1 MDNTFFDNDTF
12 EVHKNQTEFDKYG
25 VWVKKPPRSLEENTS
40 LDEKQE
46 ESVAD
51 TISQDTQVE
60 TPQDEISQAPNAE
73 PLEELSPIDEAII
86 SLPEMTTETETNDSV
101 LPKVTETQAED
112 QTETVLHQDITLD
125 PLPQQEQ
132 QQDGEVTK
140 NIQETI
146 ASPEKEDVSDPDI
159 FTELPPEFEE
169 EELTY
174 DFENTPTTS
183 FTDAEGLVIQEMQE
197 GNTETAHEASVENT
211 FNSSI
216 DFDDISEIS
225 LDDFMDEPETEKND
239 IQDAPV
245 IDMDLSFDENY
256 TESNEDAQEEKEDE
270 PEIPEEDGVTVTADN
285 FDEMFDNL
293 VDESSETAIPESVRE
308 ENTIFDN
315 NQDTDIQDFDKFLED
330 FSDNSVGI
338 PTEEHSSAPV
348 QKDYSM
354 EVTFDDETGDSVEET
369 SFISSTKEEE
379 EVVPLD
385 QNSDQEKTEVFKVP
399 TLEGIET
406 SEYTE
411 KDRSGAD
418 DFDIDKV
425 LSEVED
431 VTTGNISG
439 LMSVTE
445 TGNLNDTEPQAPND
459 VTETYQNEAEEME
472 NSKAQEQIKLLTEE
486 IAELRREFSA
496 LKTEF
501 EALKN
506 KASAINQSP
515 VSETS
520 DGSGGFFDDGADD
533 DNTIAL
539 SGDELTNI
547 LNTADFTE
555 EHTEDHISEDFDED
569 ETVNELE
576 SPSQLP
582 EEIEIPKNGDDAD
595 ENKSE
600 EISVNQDLNF
610 QQETE
615 ETFVD
620 GVTEQDFEEPFVPPF
635 EEEELPSTDDELREV
650 MEEAYPDKEGVVSE
664 DITEPLDFEDQES
677 EELDDMF
684 QTPQWNTEVAEED
697 GTLSSFFNENNGFMI
712 SEEPV
717 FQETVEEKTE
727 EDFTVPT
734 PVTELAE
741 ESVLEAVQE
750 DTQKPV
756 EEDVLEAEEAEPVE
770 DVFQTDQWSTLE
782 ETIPE
787 VEAITEDSIET
798 VTEEPAVEIV
808 QEEPMVTETEDPLE
822 ALIPEMEET
831 AEKPIEEEFIPPT
844 PLSELAEE
852 SVLEAV
858 QEDTQKSVEEED
870 LETEEAEPVEDVFQ
884 TDQWTTL
891 EAPMAQEG
899 FIAKSEPVAEEIV
912 KEDAEEDFVIP
923 VQSSEFADEPA
934 SREMQEYDE
943 EVISSEENTV
953 SKSDEEVGAAEEK
966 TEESLFEEPHED
978 AREPSEEELTGIVE
992 AEPVETIS
1000 SADQW
1005 TAEVSSGTETEASA
1019 ENEEVDRSFVIEETP
1034 DIITEEETEHLQ
1046 ELEEEPVEP
1055 VLAESYGFETPDV
1068 KEDVLSENE
1077 SVPQSEEVAVE
1088 NQISE
1093 IPQDLKQDIKS
1104 VLVYMDQLLD
1114 SLPEEKIA
1122 EFARSEHFELYK
1134 KLFNELGLS

>member
-1 MDNTFFDNDTF
+1 MDNTIFDNDTF

-46 ESVAD
+46 KTVAD
-51 TISQDTQVE
+51 AISQDTQVE
-60 TPQDEISQAPNAE
+60 TPQDKISQTPNAE
-73 PLEELSPIDEAII
+73 PLEELSPIDEDTI

-101 LPKVTETQAED
+101 LPSITETQAED
-112 QTETVLHQDITLD
+112 QTETVLQQEDITLN

-132 QQDGEVTK
+132 QRDSEITT
-140 NIQETI
+140 NIQETM
-146 ASPEKEDVSDPDI
+146 ASPGKEDVSDADI
-159 FTELPPEFEE
+159 FAELPPEFEE

-183 FTDAEGLVIQEMQE
+183 FTDAEGLVIQEMQDV
-197 GNTETAHEASVENT
+197 NTETAHKASAENT
-211 FNSSI
+211 LNSSI

-245 IDMDLSFDENY
+245 IDMELSFDESY
-256 TESNEDAQEEKEDE
+256 TESNEDAPEEREDV
-270 PEIPEEDGVTVTADN
+270 PEIPEEDGITVTADN

-293 VDESSETAIPESVRE
+293 VDESSETAIPEDVRE

-315 NQDTDIQDFDKFLED
+315 NQDSDIQDFNKFLED
-330 FSDNSVGI
+330 FSDNSVDI
-338 PTEEHSSAPV
+338 PTEEHFSAPV

-354 EVTFDDETGDSVEET
+354 EVTFDDETGDSVEEA

-385 QNSDQEKTEVFKVP
+385 QDSDQEKTEVFKDP

-411 KDRSGAD
+411 KDHSGAD

-431 VTTGNISG
+431 VTTGNVSG

-445 TGNLNDTEPQAPND
+445 TGNLNDTNPQVPND
-459 VTETYQNEAEEME
+459 VTETYPNEAEEME

-496 LKTEF
+496 LKTEV

-506 KASAINQSP
+506 KASTVNQSP

-555 EHTEDHISEDFDED
+555 EHTEDHISENFDEA
-569 ETVNELE
+569 ETVDELE

-600 EISVNQDLNF
+600 EISVNQDINF

-615 ETFVD
+615 ETFGE

-650 MEEAYPDKEGVVSE
+650 MEEAYPDKEGVISE

-697 GTLSSFFNENNGFMI
+697 GTLSSFFNEDNGFMV
-712 SEEPV
+712 SEKPV
-717 FQETVEEKTE
+717 FQEAVEEKTE
-727 EDFTVPT
+727 EDFTDPT

-741 ESVLEAVQE
+741 EPVLEEVQE
-750 DTQKPV
+750 DTRKSV
-756 EEDVLEAEEAEPVE
+756 EEDVLETEEAAPVE

-782 ETIPE
+782 ETVPE

-798 VTEEPAVEIV
+798 VTEELAVEIV
-808 QEEPMVTETEDPLE
+808 PEEPMETEEPLE
-822 ALIPEMEET
+822 AIVPEMEENT
-831 AEKPIEEEFIPPT
+831 EGSTEEDFIPPT
-844 PLSELAEE
+844 PLPEFTEE
-852 SVLEAV
+852 PVLGETQGAA
-858 QEDTQKSVEEED
+858 QKSVEEEF

-884 TDQWTTL
+884 TDQWSSL
-891 EAPMAQEG
+891 EAPMAEEE
-899 FIAKSEPVAEEIV
+899 FIAESEPATEEIV
-912 KEDAEEDFVIP
+912 KENAEEDFVPPIE
-923 VQSSEFADEPA
+923 SSESADEPA
-934 SREMQEYDE
+934 FREMQEYDE
-943 EVISSEENTV
+943 EVISSEENIV
-953 SKSDEEVGAAEEK
+953 SKSEEEVGAAEEK
-966 TEESLFEEPHED
+966 TQELLFEETHED
-978 AREPSEEELTGIVE
+978 AREPSEEELTGIEEV
-992 AEPVETIS
+992 EPVEAIS
-1000 SADQW
+1000 STDRW
-1005 TAEVSSGTETEASA
+1005 TAEALSGTETEASTG
-1019 ENEEVDRSFVIEETP
+1019 NEEVDRSFVIEEDP

-1055 VLAESYGFETPDV
+1055 TLTESFGFETPDV
-1068 KEDVLSENE
+1068 KVDALSENE
-1077 SVPQSEEVAVE
+1077 SVPQTEEVAE
-1088 NQISE
+1088 NQIPE

>member
-51 TISQDTQVE
+51 AILQDTQVE
-60 TPQDEISQAPNAE
+60 TPQDEISQTPNAE

-132 QQDGEVTK
+132 QQDSEVTK

-146 ASPEKEDVSDPDI
+146 VSPKKEDVSDPDI

-183 FTDAEGLVIQEMQE
+183 FTDAEGLVIQEMQD

-225 LDDFMDEPETEKND
+225 LDDFIDEPETEKND
-239 IQDAPV
+239 IQDAPI

-315 NQDTDIQDFDKFLED
+315 NQDTDIQDFNKFLED
-330 FSDNSVGI
+330 FSDNSVDI
-338 PTEEHSSAPV
+338 PTEEPSSAPV

-501 EALKN
+501 EAFKN

-697 GTLSSFFNENNGFMI
+697 GTLSSFFNEDNGFMV

-750 DTQKPV
+750 DTQKPI

-808 QEEPMVTETEDPLE
+808 QEEPM
-822 ALIPEMEET
+822 
-831 AEKPIEEEFIPPT
+831 
-844 PLSELAEE
+844 
-852 SVLEAV
+852 
-858 QEDTQKSVEEED
+858 
-870 LETEEAEPVEDVFQ
+870 
-884 TDQWTTL
+884 
-891 EAPMAQEG
+891 AQEG
-899 FIAKSEPVAEEIV
+899 FIAESEPVAEEIV

-953 SKSDEEVGAAEEK
+953 SKSDEEVGVAEEK
-966 TEESLFEEPHED
+966 TEEALFEEPHED

-1055 VLAESYGFETPDV
+1055 ILAESYGFETPDV
-1068 KEDVLSENE
+1068 KEDVSSENE

>member
-211 FNSSI
+211 FNSST

-293 VDESSETAIPESVRE
+293 VDESSETAIPENVRE

-385 QNSDQEKTEVFKVP
+385 QNSDQKKTEVFKVP

-406 SEYTE
+406 SEYTGR
-411 KDRSGAD
+411 DRSGAD

-664 DITEPLDFEDQES
+664 DVTEPLDFEDQES

-697 GTLSSFFNENNGFMI
+697 GTLSSFFNEDNGFMV

-808 QEEPMVTETEDPLE
+808 QEE
-822 ALIPEMEET
+822 
-831 AEKPIEEEFIPPT
+831 
-844 PLSELAEE
+844 
-852 SVLEAV
+852 
-858 QEDTQKSVEEED
+858 
-870 LETEEAEPVEDVFQ
+870 
-884 TDQWTTL
+884 
-891 EAPMAQEG
+891 PMAQEG

-1068 KEDVLSENE
+1068 KEDVLSESE

>member
-101 LPKVTETQAED
+101 LPKVTEAQAED

-183 FTDAEGLVIQEMQE
+183 FTDAEGLVIQEMQD

-211 FNSSI
+211 FNSPI

-285 FDEMFDNL
+285 FDEMFDNV

-501 EALKN
+501 EAFKN

-615 ETFVD
+615 EPFVD

-697 GTLSSFFNENNGFMI
+697 GTLSSFFNEDNGFMV

-750 DTQKPV
+750 DTQKPI

-844 PLSELAEE
+844 PLSEFTEE
-852 SVLEAV
+852 PVLDET
-858 QEDTQKSVEEED
+858 QEDAQKSVEEKD

-899 FIAKSEPVAEEIV
+899 FIAESEPAAEEIV

-966 TEESLFEEPHED
+966 TEESLFEETHED

-1055 VLAESYGFETPDV
+1055 ILAESYGFEPPDV
-1068 KEDVLSENE
+1068 KEDALSENE

>member
-60 TPQDEISQAPNAE
+60 TPQDEISQTPNAE

-101 LPKVTETQAED
+101 LPKVTED
-112 QTETVLHQDITLD
+112 QTETVLHQEDITLD

-132 QQDGEVTK
+132 QQDSEVTK

-146 ASPEKEDVSDPDI
+146 VSPKKEDVSDPDI

-183 FTDAEGLVIQEMQE
+183 FTDAEGLVIQEMQD

-225 LDDFMDEPETEKND
+225 LDDFIDEPETEKND
-239 IQDAPV
+239 IQDAPI

-338 PTEEHSSAPV
+338 PTEEPSSAPV

-501 EALKN
+501 EAFKN

-697 GTLSSFFNENNGFMI
+697 GTLSSFFNEDNGFMV

-770 DVFQTDQWSTLE
+770 DVFQTDQW
-782 ETIPE
+782 
-787 VEAITEDSIET
+787 
-798 VTEEPAVEIV
+798 
-808 QEEPMVTETEDPLE
+808 
-822 ALIPEMEET
+822 
-831 AEKPIEEEFIPPT
+831 
-844 PLSELAEE
+844 
-852 SVLEAV
+852 
-858 QEDTQKSVEEED
+858 
-870 LETEEAEPVEDVFQ
+870 
-884 TDQWTTL
+884 TTL

-899 FIAKSEPVAEEIV
+899 FIAESEPVAEEIV

-1055 VLAESYGFETPDV
+1055 ILAESYGFETPDV
-1068 KEDVLSENE
+1068 KEDVSSENE

>member
-60 TPQDEISQAPNAE
+60 TPQDEISQTPNAE

-112 QTETVLHQDITLD
+112 QTETVLHQEDITLD

-132 QQDGEVTK
+132 QQDSEVTK

-146 ASPEKEDVSDPDI
+146 VSPKKEDVSDPDI

-183 FTDAEGLVIQEMQE
+183 FTDAEGLVIQEMQD

-225 LDDFMDEPETEKND
+225 LDDFIDEPETEKND
-239 IQDAPV
+239 IQDAPI

-338 PTEEHSSAPV
+338 PTEEPSSAPV

-501 EALKN
+501 EAFKN

-697 GTLSSFFNENNGFMI
+697 GTLSSFFNEDNGFMV

-770 DVFQTDQWSTLE
+770 DVFQTDQW
-782 ETIPE
+782 
-787 VEAITEDSIET
+787 
-798 VTEEPAVEIV
+798 
-808 QEEPMVTETEDPLE
+808 
-822 ALIPEMEET
+822 
-831 AEKPIEEEFIPPT
+831 
-844 PLSELAEE
+844 
-852 SVLEAV
+852 
-858 QEDTQKSVEEED
+858 
-870 LETEEAEPVEDVFQ
+870 
-884 TDQWTTL
+884 TTL

-899 FIAKSEPVAEEIV
+899 FIAESEPVAEEIV

-1055 VLAESYGFETPDV
+1055 ILAESYGFETPDV
-1068 KEDVLSENE
+1068 KEDVSSENE

>member
-60 TPQDEISQAPNAE
+60 TPQDEISQTPNAE

-211 FNSSI
+211 FNSST

-293 VDESSETAIPESVRE
+293 VDESSETAIPENVRE

-486 IAELRREFSA
+486 IAELRHEFSA

-520 DGSGGFFDDGADD
+520 EGSGGFFDDGADD

-697 GTLSSFFNENNGFMI
+697 GTLSSFFNEDNGFMV

-741 ESVLEAVQE
+741 EPVLEAVQE
-750 DTQKPV
+750 DTQKPI
-756 EEDVLEAEEAEPVE
+756 EEDVLEAEEAEPV
-770 DVFQTDQWSTLE
+770 
-782 ETIPE
+782 
-787 VEAITEDSIET
+787 
-798 VTEEPAVEIV
+798 
-808 QEEPMVTETEDPLE
+808 
-822 ALIPEMEET
+822 
-831 AEKPIEEEFIPPT
+831 
-844 PLSELAEE
+844 
-852 SVLEAV
+852 
-858 QEDTQKSVEEED
+858 
-870 LETEEAEPVEDVFQ
+870 AEPVEDVFQ

-899 FIAKSEPVAEEIV
+899 FIAESEPVAEEIV

-923 VQSSEFADEPA
+923 VQSSESADEPA
-934 SREMQEYDE
+934 SREMQEYNE
-943 EVISSEENTV
+943 EVISSEENAV
-953 SKSDEEVGAAEEK
+953 SKSDEEVSAAEEK
-966 TEESLFEEPHED
+966 TEESLFEEIHED

-1019 ENEEVDRSFVIEETP
+1019 ENEEVDSSFVIEETP

-1055 VLAESYGFETPDV
+1055 ILAESYGFETPDV
-1068 KEDVLSENE
+1068 KEDALSENE

>member
-60 TPQDEISQAPNAE
+60 TPQDEISQAPNEE

-101 LPKVTETQAED
+101 LPKVTEAQAED

-183 FTDAEGLVIQEMQE
+183 FTDAEGLVIQEMQD

-211 FNSSI
+211 FNSPI

-285 FDEMFDNL
+285 FDEMFDNV

-501 EALKN
+501 EAFKN

-520 DGSGGFFDDGADD
+520 DDSGGFFDDGADD

-569 ETVNELE
+569 GTVNELE

-697 GTLSSFFNENNGFMI
+697 GTLSSFFNEDSGFMV

-750 DTQKPV
+750 DTQKPI

-770 DVFQTDQWSTLE
+770 DVFQTDQWTTLE

-808 QEEPMVTETEDPLE
+808 QEEPM
-822 ALIPEMEET
+822 
-831 AEKPIEEEFIPPT
+831 
-844 PLSELAEE
+844 
-852 SVLEAV
+852 
-858 QEDTQKSVEEED
+858 
-870 LETEEAEPVEDVFQ
+870 
-884 TDQWTTL
+884 
-891 EAPMAQEG
+891 AQEG
-899 FIAKSEPVAEEIV
+899 FIAESEPAAEEIV

-953 SKSDEEVGAAEEK
+953 SKSDEKVGAAEEK

-1055 VLAESYGFETPDV
+1055 ILAESYGFETPDV
-1068 KEDVLSENE
+1068 KEDVSSENE

>member
-60 TPQDEISQAPNAE
+60 TPQDEISQTANAE

-86 SLPEMTTETETNDSV
+86 SLPKMTTETETNDSV

-140 NIQETI
+140 KIQETI

-293 VDESSETAIPESVRE
+293 VDESSETAIPENVRE

-635 EEEELPSTDDELREV
+635 EEEELPATDDELREV

-697 GTLSSFFNENNGFMI
+697 GTLSSFFNEDNGFMV

-770 DVFQTDQWSTLE
+770 DIFQTDQWSTLE

-798 VTEEPAVEIV
+798 VTEEP
-808 QEEPMVTETEDPLE
+808 
-822 ALIPEMEET
+822 
-831 AEKPIEEEFIPPT
+831 
-844 PLSELAEE
+844 
-852 SVLEAV
+852 
-858 QEDTQKSVEEED
+858 
-870 LETEEAEPVEDVFQ
+870 
-884 TDQWTTL
+884 
-891 EAPMAQEG
+891 
-899 FIAKSEPVAEEIV
+899 VAEEIV
-912 KEDAEEDFVIP
+912 EEDTEEDFVIP

>member
-60 TPQDEISQAPNAE
+60 TPQDEISQTPNAE

-197 GNTETAHEASVENT
+197 GNTETAHKASVENT

-411 KDRSGAD
+411 KGRSGAD

-697 GTLSSFFNENNGFMI
+697 GTLSSFFNEDNGFMV

-750 DTQKPV
+750 DTQKPI

-808 QEEPMVTETEDPLE
+808 QEEPM
-822 ALIPEMEET
+822 
-831 AEKPIEEEFIPPT
+831 
-844 PLSELAEE
+844 
-852 SVLEAV
+852 
-858 QEDTQKSVEEED
+858 
-870 LETEEAEPVEDVFQ
+870 
-884 TDQWTTL
+884 
-891 EAPMAQEG
+891 AQEG
-899 FIAKSEPVAEEIV
+899 FIAESEPVAEEIV

-966 TEESLFEEPHED
+966 TEESLFLVTHAK

>member
-60 TPQDEISQAPNAE
+60 TPQDEISQTPNAE
-73 PLEELSPIDEAII
+73 PLEELSPIAEAII

-293 VDESSETAIPESVRE
+293 VDESSETAIPENERE

-501 EALKN
+501 EAFKN

-635 EEEELPSTDDELREV
+635 EEEELPATDDELREV

-697 GTLSSFFNENNGFMI
+697 GTLSSFFNEDNGFMV

-770 DVFQTDQWSTLE
+770 DIFQTDQWSTLE

-798 VTEEPAVEIV
+798 VTE
-808 QEEPMVTETEDPLE
+808 
-822 ALIPEMEET
+822 
-831 AEKPIEEEFIPPT
+831 
-844 PLSELAEE
+844 
-852 SVLEAV
+852 
-858 QEDTQKSVEEED
+858 
-870 LETEEAEPVEDVFQ
+870 
-884 TDQWTTL
+884 
-891 EAPMAQEG
+891 
-899 FIAKSEPVAEEIV
+899 EPVAEEIV

-992 AEPVETIS
+992 TEPVETIS

>member
-60 TPQDEISQAPNAE
+60 TPQDEISQTPNAE

-472 NSKAQEQIKLLTEE
+472 NSKTQEQIKLLTEE

-501 EALKN
+501 EAFKN

-697 GTLSSFFNENNGFMI
+697 GTLSSFFNEDNGFMV

-741 ESVLEAVQE
+741 EPVLEAVQE
-750 DTQKPV
+750 DTQKPI
-756 EEDVLEAEEAEPVE
+756 EEDVLEA
-770 DVFQTDQWSTLE
+770 
-782 ETIPE
+782 
-787 VEAITEDSIET
+787 
-798 VTEEPAVEIV
+798 
-808 QEEPMVTETEDPLE
+808 
-822 ALIPEMEET
+822 
-831 AEKPIEEEFIPPT
+831 
-844 PLSELAEE
+844 
-852 SVLEAV
+852 
-858 QEDTQKSVEEED
+858 
-870 LETEEAEPVEDVFQ
+870 EEAEPVEDVFQ

-899 FIAKSEPVAEEIV
+899 FIAESEPVAEEIV

-1055 VLAESYGFETPDV
+1055 ILAESYGFETPDV
-1068 KEDVLSENE
+1068 KEDVSSENE

>member
-60 TPQDEISQAPNAE
+60 TPQDEISQTPNAE

-501 EALKN
+501 EAFKN

-697 GTLSSFFNENNGFMI
+697 GTLSSFFNEDNGFMV

-750 DTQKPV
+750 DTQKPI
-756 EEDVLEAEEAEPVE
+756 EEDVLEA
-770 DVFQTDQWSTLE
+770 
-782 ETIPE
+782 
-787 VEAITEDSIET
+787 
-798 VTEEPAVEIV
+798 
-808 QEEPMVTETEDPLE
+808 
-822 ALIPEMEET
+822 
-831 AEKPIEEEFIPPT
+831 
-844 PLSELAEE
+844 
-852 SVLEAV
+852 
-858 QEDTQKSVEEED
+858 
-870 LETEEAEPVEDVFQ
+870 EEAEPVEDVFQ

-899 FIAKSEPVAEEIV
+899 FIAESEPVAEEIV

-953 SKSDEEVGAAEEK
+953 SKSDEEVGVAEEK
-966 TEESLFEEPHED
+966 TEEALFEEPHED

-1055 VLAESYGFETPDV
+1055 ILAESYGFETPDV
-1068 KEDVLSENE
+1068 KEDVSSENE

>member
-51 TISQDTQVE
+51 AILQDTQVE
-60 TPQDEISQAPNAE
+60 TPQDEISQTPNAE

-146 ASPEKEDVSDPDI
+146 VSPKKEDVSDPDI

-183 FTDAEGLVIQEMQE
+183 FTDAEGLVIQEMQD

-225 LDDFMDEPETEKND
+225 LDDFIDEPETEKND
-239 IQDAPV
+239 IQDAPI

-315 NQDTDIQDFDKFLED
+315 NQDTDIQDFNKFLED
-330 FSDNSVGI
+330 FSDNSVDI
-338 PTEEHSSAPV
+338 PTEEPSSAPV

-501 EALKN
+501 EAFKN

-697 GTLSSFFNENNGFMI
+697 GTLSSFFNEDNGFMV

-750 DTQKPV
+750 DTQKPI

-808 QEEPMVTETEDPLE
+808 QEEPM
-822 ALIPEMEET
+822 
-831 AEKPIEEEFIPPT
+831 
-844 PLSELAEE
+844 
-852 SVLEAV
+852 
-858 QEDTQKSVEEED
+858 
-870 LETEEAEPVEDVFQ
+870 
-884 TDQWTTL
+884 
-891 EAPMAQEG
+891 AQEG
-899 FIAKSEPVAEEIV
+899 FIAESEPVAEEIV

-953 SKSDEEVGAAEEK
+953 SKSDEEVGVAEEK
-966 TEESLFEEPHED
+966 TEEALFEEPHED

-1055 VLAESYGFETPDV
+1055 ILAESYGFETPDV
-1068 KEDVLSENE
+1068 KEDVSSENE

>member
-60 TPQDEISQAPNAE
+60 TPQDEISQTPNAG

-197 GNTETAHEASVENT
+197 GNTETAHKASVENT
-211 FNSSI
+211 FNSST

-256 TESNEDAQEEKEDE
+256 TESNEDAQEKKEDE
-270 PEIPEEDGVTVTADN
+270 PEIPEEDGVAVTADN

-293 VDESSETAIPESVRE
+293 VDESSETAIPENVRE

-635 EEEELPSTDDELREV
+635 EEEELPATDDELREV

-697 GTLSSFFNENNGFMI
+697 GTLSSFFNEDNGFMV

-770 DVFQTDQWSTLE
+770 DVFQTDQW
-782 ETIPE
+782 
-787 VEAITEDSIET
+787 
-798 VTEEPAVEIV
+798 
-808 QEEPMVTETEDPLE
+808 
-822 ALIPEMEET
+822 
-831 AEKPIEEEFIPPT
+831 
-844 PLSELAEE
+844 
-852 SVLEAV
+852 
-858 QEDTQKSVEEED
+858 
-870 LETEEAEPVEDVFQ
+870 
-884 TDQWTTL
+884 TTL

-899 FIAKSEPVAEEIV
+899 FIAKLEPAAEEIV
-912 KEDAEEDFVIP
+912 KENAEEDFVIP
-923 VQSSEFADEPA
+923 VQSSEFADELA

>member
-25 VWVKKPPRSLEENTS
+25 VWVKKPPRSLEENIS

-51 TISQDTQVE
+51 TISQDTQVK
-60 TPQDEISQAPNAE
+60 TPQDEISQTPNAE

-140 NIQETI
+140 NIQKTI
-146 ASPEKEDVSDPDI
+146 ASPEKEDATDPDV

-211 FNSSI
+211 FNSST

-293 VDESSETAIPESVRE
+293 VDESSETAIPENVRE

-411 KDRSGAD
+411 RDRSGAD

-486 IAELRREFSA
+486 IAELRHEFSA

-697 GTLSSFFNENNGFMI
+697 GTLSSFFNEDNGFMV

-750 DTQKPV
+750 DTQKPI
-756 EEDVLEAEEAEPVE
+756 EEDVLEA
-770 DVFQTDQWSTLE
+770 
-782 ETIPE
+782 
-787 VEAITEDSIET
+787 
-798 VTEEPAVEIV
+798 
-808 QEEPMVTETEDPLE
+808 
-822 ALIPEMEET
+822 
-831 AEKPIEEEFIPPT
+831 
-844 PLSELAEE
+844 
-852 SVLEAV
+852 
-858 QEDTQKSVEEED
+858 
-870 LETEEAEPVEDVFQ
+870 EEAEPVEDVFQ

-899 FIAKSEPVAEEIV
+899 FIAESEPVAEEIV

-1055 VLAESYGFETPDV
+1055 ILAESYGFETPDV
-1068 KEDVLSENE
+1068 KEGVLSENE

>member
-60 TPQDEISQAPNAE
+60 TPQDEISQTPNAG

-197 GNTETAHEASVENT
+197 GNTETAHKASVENT
-211 FNSSI
+211 FNSST

-256 TESNEDAQEEKEDE
+256 TESNEDAQEKKEDE
-270 PEIPEEDGVTVTADN
+270 PEIPEEDGVAVTADN

-293 VDESSETAIPESVRE
+293 VDESSETAIPENVRE

-635 EEEELPSTDDELREV
+635 EEEELPATDDELREV

-697 GTLSSFFNENNGFMI
+697 GTLSSFFNEDNGFMV

-770 DVFQTDQWSTLE
+770 DIFQTDQWSTLE

-798 VTEEPAVEIV
+798 VTE
-808 QEEPMVTETEDPLE
+808 
-822 ALIPEMEET
+822 
-831 AEKPIEEEFIPPT
+831 
-844 PLSELAEE
+844 
-852 SVLEAV
+852 
-858 QEDTQKSVEEED
+858 
-870 LETEEAEPVEDVFQ
+870 
-884 TDQWTTL
+884 
-891 EAPMAQEG
+891 
-899 FIAKSEPVAEEIV
+899 EPVAEEIV

>member
-60 TPQDEISQAPNAE
+60 TPQDEISQTANAE

-86 SLPEMTTETETNDSV
+86 SLPKMTTETETNDSV

-140 NIQETI
+140 KIQETI

-293 VDESSETAIPESVRE
+293 VDESSETAIPENVRE

-520 DGSGGFFDDGADD
+520 EGSGGFFDDGADD

-635 EEEELPSTDDELREV
+635 EEEELPATDDELREV

-697 GTLSSFFNENNGFMI
+697 GTLSSFFNEDNGFMV

-770 DVFQTDQWSTLE
+770 DIFQTDQWSTLE

-798 VTEEPAVEIV
+798 VTE
-808 QEEPMVTETEDPLE
+808 
-822 ALIPEMEET
+822 
-831 AEKPIEEEFIPPT
+831 
-844 PLSELAEE
+844 
-852 SVLEAV
+852 
-858 QEDTQKSVEEED
+858 
-870 LETEEAEPVEDVFQ
+870 
-884 TDQWTTL
+884 
-891 EAPMAQEG
+891 
-899 FIAKSEPVAEEIV
+899 EPVAEEIV

>member
-60 TPQDEISQAPNAE
+60 TPQDEISQTPNAE

-256 TESNEDAQEEKEDE
+256 TESDEDAQEEKEDE

-293 VDESSETAIPESVRE
+293 VDESSETAIPENVRE

-459 VTETYQNEAEEME
+459 VTETYKNEAEEME

-501 EALKN
+501 EAFKN

-697 GTLSSFFNENNGFMI
+697 GTLSSFFNEDNGFMV

-750 DTQKPV
+750 DTQKSI
-756 EEDVLEAEEAEPVE
+756 EEDVLEA
-770 DVFQTDQWSTLE
+770 
-782 ETIPE
+782 
-787 VEAITEDSIET
+787 
-798 VTEEPAVEIV
+798 
-808 QEEPMVTETEDPLE
+808 
-822 ALIPEMEET
+822 
-831 AEKPIEEEFIPPT
+831 
-844 PLSELAEE
+844 
-852 SVLEAV
+852 
-858 QEDTQKSVEEED
+858 
-870 LETEEAEPVEDVFQ
+870 EEAEPVEDVFQ

-899 FIAKSEPVAEEIV
+899 FIAESEPAAEEIV

-1055 VLAESYGFETPDV
+1055 ILAESYGFETPDV

>member
-60 TPQDEISQAPNAE
+60 TPQDEISQTPNAE

-501 EALKN
+501 EAFKN

-697 GTLSSFFNENNGFMI
+697 GTLSSFFNEDNGFMV

-741 ESVLEAVQE
+741 EPVLEAVQE
-750 DTQKPV
+750 DTQKPI
-756 EEDVLEAEEAEPVE
+756 EEDVLEA
-770 DVFQTDQWSTLE
+770 
-782 ETIPE
+782 
-787 VEAITEDSIET
+787 
-798 VTEEPAVEIV
+798 
-808 QEEPMVTETEDPLE
+808 
-822 ALIPEMEET
+822 
-831 AEKPIEEEFIPPT
+831 
-844 PLSELAEE
+844 
-852 SVLEAV
+852 
-858 QEDTQKSVEEED
+858 
-870 LETEEAEPVEDVFQ
+870 EEAEPVEDVFQ

-899 FIAKSEPVAEEIV
+899 FIAESEPVAEEIV

-953 SKSDEEVGAAEEK
+953 SKSDEEVGVAEEK
-966 TEESLFEEPHED
+966 TEEALFEEPHED

-1055 VLAESYGFETPDV
+1055 ILAESYGFETPDV
-1068 KEDVLSENE
+1068 KEDVSSENE

>member
-60 TPQDEISQAPNAE
+60 TPQDEISQTPNAE

-697 GTLSSFFNENNGFMI
+697 GTLSSFFNEDNGFMV

-750 DTQKPV
+750 DTQKPI

-808 QEEPMVTETEDPLE
+808 QEEPM
-822 ALIPEMEET
+822 
-831 AEKPIEEEFIPPT
+831 
-844 PLSELAEE
+844 
-852 SVLEAV
+852 
-858 QEDTQKSVEEED
+858 
-870 LETEEAEPVEDVFQ
+870 
-884 TDQWTTL
+884 
-891 EAPMAQEG
+891 AQEG
-899 FIAKSEPVAEEIV
+899 FIAESEPVAEEIV

>member
-60 TPQDEISQAPNAE
+60 TPQDEISQTPNAE

-293 VDESSETAIPESVRE
+293 VDESSETAIPESVRD

-369 SFISSTKEEE
+369 SIISSTKEEE

-385 QNSDQEKTEVFKVP
+385 QNSDQEKTEVFKGP

-684 QTPQWNTEVAEED
+684 QTAQWNTEVAEED
-697 GTLSSFFNENNGFMI
+697 GTLSSFFNEDNGFMI

-798 VTEEPAVEIV
+798 VTE
-808 QEEPMVTETEDPLE
+808 
-822 ALIPEMEET
+822 
-831 AEKPIEEEFIPPT
+831 
-844 PLSELAEE
+844 
-852 SVLEAV
+852 
-858 QEDTQKSVEEED
+858 
-870 LETEEAEPVEDVFQ
+870 
-884 TDQWTTL
+884 
-891 EAPMAQEG
+891 
-899 FIAKSEPVAEEIV
+899 EPVAEEIV

-1055 VLAESYGFETPDV
+1055 ILAESYGFETPDV

>member
-51 TISQDTQVE
+51 TILQDTQVE
-60 TPQDEISQAPNAE
+60 TPQDEISQTPNAE

-211 FNSSI
+211 FNSST

-293 VDESSETAIPESVRE
+293 VDESSETAIPENVRE

-486 IAELRREFSA
+486 IAELRHEFSA

-520 DGSGGFFDDGADD
+520 EGSGGFFDDGADD

-555 EHTEDHISEDFDED
+555 EHTEDHISEDFDKG

-620 GVTEQDFEEPFVPPF
+620 GVTEQDFEEPFIPPF

-650 MEEAYPDKEGVVSE
+650 MEETYPDTEGVVSE

-697 GTLSSFFNENNGFMI
+697 GTLSSFFNEDNGFMV

-717 FQETVEEKTE
+717 FQETVEEKTG

-741 ESVLEAVQE
+741 ESVLETVQE

-756 EEDVLEAEEAEPVE
+756 EEDVLEAEAAEPVE
-770 DVFQTDQWSTLE
+770 DIFQTDQW
-782 ETIPE
+782 
-787 VEAITEDSIET
+787 A
-798 VTEEPAVEIV
+798 
-808 QEEPMVTETEDPLE
+808 
-822 ALIPEMEET
+822 
-831 AEKPIEEEFIPPT
+831 
-844 PLSELAEE
+844 
-852 SVLEAV
+852 
-858 QEDTQKSVEEED
+858 
-870 LETEEAEPVEDVFQ
+870 
-884 TDQWTTL
+884 TL

-899 FIAKSEPVAEEIV
+899 FIAESEPVAEEIV

-934 SREMQEYDE
+934 SREMQEYNE

-953 SKSDEEVGAAEEK
+953 SKSDEEVSAAEEK
-966 TEESLFEEPHED
+966 TEESLFEEIHED

-1019 ENEEVDRSFVIEETP
+1019 ENEEVDSSFVIEETP

-1055 VLAESYGFETPDV
+1055 ILAESYGFETPDV
-1068 KEDVLSENE
+1068 KEDALSENE

>member
-60 TPQDEISQAPNAE
+60 TPQDEISQTPNAE

-211 FNSSI
+211 FNSST

-293 VDESSETAIPESVRE
+293 VDESSETAIPENVRE

-418 DFDIDKV
+418 DFNIDKV

-486 IAELRREFSA
+486 IAELRHEFSA

-520 DGSGGFFDDGADD
+520 EGSGGFFDDGADD

-555 EHTEDHISEDFDED
+555 EHTEDHISEDFDKG

-697 GTLSSFFNENNGFMI
+697 GTLSSFFNEDNGFMV

-717 FQETVEEKTE
+717 FQETVEEKTG

-741 ESVLEAVQE
+741 ESVLETVQE

-756 EEDVLEAEEAEPVE
+756 EEDVLEAEAAEPVE
-770 DVFQTDQWSTLE
+770 DIFQTDQWASLE

-808 QEEPMVTETEDPLE
+808 QEEPM
-822 ALIPEMEET
+822 
-831 AEKPIEEEFIPPT
+831 
-844 PLSELAEE
+844 
-852 SVLEAV
+852 
-858 QEDTQKSVEEED
+858 
-870 LETEEAEPVEDVFQ
+870 
-884 TDQWTTL
+884 
-891 EAPMAQEG
+891 AQEG
-899 FIAKSEPVAEEIV
+899 FIAESEPVAEEIV

-923 VQSSEFADEPA
+923 VQSSESADEPA
-934 SREMQEYDE
+934 SREMQEYNE

-953 SKSDEEVGAAEEK
+953 SKSDEEVGVAEEK
-966 TEESLFEEPHED
+966 TEEALFEEPHED

-1019 ENEEVDRSFVIEETP
+1019 ENEEVDSSFVIEETP
-1034 DIITEEETEHLQ
+1034 NIITEEETEHLQ

-1055 VLAESYGFETPDV
+1055 ILAESYGFETPDV
-1068 KEDVLSENE
+1068 KEDVSSENE

>member
-60 TPQDEISQAPNAE
+60 TPQDEISQTPNAE

-101 LPKVTETQAED
+101 LPKVTEVQAEG

-159 FTELPPEFEE
+159 FTELPPEFEFEE

-293 VDESSETAIPESVRE
+293 VDESSETAIPENVRE

-379 EVVPLD
+379 DVVPLD

-555 EHTEDHISEDFDED
+555 EHTEDHISEDFDKD

-615 ETFVD
+615 ETFGE

-650 MEEAYPDKEGVVSE
+650 MEEAYPDTEGVVSE

-697 GTLSSFFNENNGFMI
+697 GTLSSFFNEDNGFMV

-770 DVFQTDQWSTLE
+770 DIFQTDQWSTLE

-808 QEEPMVTETEDPLE
+808 QEEPM
-822 ALIPEMEET
+822 
-831 AEKPIEEEFIPPT
+831 
-844 PLSELAEE
+844 
-852 SVLEAV
+852 
-858 QEDTQKSVEEED
+858 
-870 LETEEAEPVEDVFQ
+870 
-884 TDQWTTL
+884 
-891 EAPMAQEG
+891 AQEG
-899 FIAKSEPVAEEIV
+899 FIAESEPVAEEIV

-953 SKSDEEVGAAEEK
+953 SKSDEEVGVAEEK
-966 TEESLFEEPHED
+966 TEEALFEEPHED
-978 AREPSEEELTGIVE
+978 AREPSEEELTSIVE

-1055 VLAESYGFETPDV
+1055 ILAESYGFETPDV
-1068 KEDVLSENE
+1068 KEDVSSENE

>member
-60 TPQDEISQAPNAE
+60 TPQDEISQTPNAE
-73 PLEELSPIDEAII
+73 PLEELSPIAEAII

-197 GNTETAHEASVENT
+197 GNTETAHKASVENT
-211 FNSSI
+211 FNSST

-256 TESNEDAQEEKEDE
+256 TESNEDAQEKKEDE
-270 PEIPEEDGVTVTADN
+270 PEIPEEDGVAVTADN

-293 VDESSETAIPESVRE
+293 VDESSETAIPENVRE

-635 EEEELPSTDDELREV
+635 EEEELPATDDELREV

-697 GTLSSFFNENNGFMI
+697 GTLSSFFNEDNGFMV

-770 DVFQTDQWSTLE
+770 D
-782 ETIPE
+782 I
-787 VEAITEDSIET
+787 
-798 VTEEPAVEIV
+798 
-808 QEEPMVTETEDPLE
+808 
-822 ALIPEMEET
+822 
-831 AEKPIEEEFIPPT
+831 
-844 PLSELAEE
+844 
-852 SVLEAV
+852 
-858 QEDTQKSVEEED
+858 
-870 LETEEAEPVEDVFQ
+870 FQ

-899 FIAKSEPVAEEIV
+899 FIAKSEPAAEEIV

-923 VQSSEFADEPA
+923 VQSSEFANEPA

>member
-51 TISQDTQVE
+51 TILQDTQVE
-60 TPQDEISQAPNAE
+60 TPQDEISQTPNAE

-101 LPKVTETQAED
+101 LPKVTETQAEG

-146 ASPEKEDVSDPDI
+146 VSPKKEDVSDPDI

-285 FDEMFDNL
+285 FDEMFDNV
-293 VDESSETAIPESVRE
+293 VDESSETAIPENVRE

-315 NQDTDIQDFDKFLED
+315 NQDTDIQDFNKFLED
-330 FSDNSVGI
+330 FSDNSVDI
-338 PTEEHSSAPV
+338 PTEEPSSAPV

-411 KDRSGAD
+411 RDCSGAD

-431 VTTGNISG
+431 VTTGNISD

-697 GTLSSFFNENNGFMI
+697 GTLSSFFNEDNGFMV

-750 DTQKPV
+750 DTQKPI

-808 QEEPMVTETEDPLE
+808 QEEPM
-822 ALIPEMEET
+822 
-831 AEKPIEEEFIPPT
+831 
-844 PLSELAEE
+844 
-852 SVLEAV
+852 
-858 QEDTQKSVEEED
+858 
-870 LETEEAEPVEDVFQ
+870 
-884 TDQWTTL
+884 
-891 EAPMAQEG
+891 AQEG
-899 FIAKSEPVAEEIV
+899 FIAESEPVAEEIV

-1055 VLAESYGFETPDV
+1055 ILAESYGFETPDV
-1068 KEDVLSENE
+1068 KEDVSSENE

>member
-60 TPQDEISQAPNAE
+60 TPQDEISQTPNAG

-197 GNTETAHEASVENT
+197 GNTETAHKASVENT
-211 FNSSI
+211 FNSST

-256 TESNEDAQEEKEDE
+256 TESNEDAQEKKEDE
-270 PEIPEEDGVTVTADN
+270 PEIPEEDGVAVTADN

-293 VDESSETAIPESVRE
+293 VDESSETAIPENVRE

-520 DGSGGFFDDGADD
+520 EGSGGFFDDGADD

-635 EEEELPSTDDELREV
+635 EEEELPATDDELREV

-697 GTLSSFFNENNGFMI
+697 GTLSSFFNEDNGFMV

-770 DVFQTDQWSTLE
+770 DIFQTDQWSTLE

-798 VTEEPAVEIV
+798 VTE
-808 QEEPMVTETEDPLE
+808 
-822 ALIPEMEET
+822 
-831 AEKPIEEEFIPPT
+831 
-844 PLSELAEE
+844 
-852 SVLEAV
+852 
-858 QEDTQKSVEEED
+858 
-870 LETEEAEPVEDVFQ
+870 
-884 TDQWTTL
+884 
-891 EAPMAQEG
+891 
-899 FIAKSEPVAEEIV
+899 EPVAEEIV

>member
-60 TPQDEISQAPNAE
+60 TPQDEISQTPNAE

-197 GNTETAHEASVENT
+197 GNTKTAHEASVENT

-293 VDESSETAIPESVRE
+293 VDESSETAIPENVRE

-697 GTLSSFFNENNGFMI
+697 GTLSSFFNEDNGFMV

-750 DTQKPV
+750 DTQKPI

-808 QEEPMVTETEDPLE
+808 QEEPM
-822 ALIPEMEET
+822 
-831 AEKPIEEEFIPPT
+831 
-844 PLSELAEE
+844 
-852 SVLEAV
+852 
-858 QEDTQKSVEEED
+858 
-870 LETEEAEPVEDVFQ
+870 
-884 TDQWTTL
+884 
-891 EAPMAQEG
+891 AQEG
-899 FIAKSEPVAEEIV
+899 FIAESEPAAEEIV

-1034 DIITEEETEHLQ
+1034 DIITEEET
-1046 ELEEEPVEP
+1046 
-1055 VLAESYGFETPDV
+1055 
-1068 KEDVLSENE
+1068 
-1077 SVPQSEEVAVE
+1077 
-1088 NQISE
+1088 
-1093 IPQDLKQDIKS
+1093 
-1104 VLVYMDQLLD
+1104 
-1114 SLPEEKIA
+1114 
-1122 EFARSEHFELYK
+1122 
-1134 KLFNELGLS
+1134 

>member
-60 TPQDEISQAPNAE
+60 TPQDEISQTPNAG

-197 GNTETAHEASVENT
+197 GNTETAHKASVENT
-211 FNSSI
+211 FNSST

-256 TESNEDAQEEKEDE
+256 TESNEDAQEKKEDE
-270 PEIPEEDGVTVTADN
+270 PEIPEEDGVAVTADN

-293 VDESSETAIPESVRE
+293 VDESSETAIPENVRE

-338 PTEEHSSAPV
+338 PTEEHSSASV

-501 EALKN
+501 EAFKN

-697 GTLSSFFNENNGFMI
+697 GTLSSFFNEDNGFMV

-750 DTQKPV
+750 DTQKPI

-770 DVFQTDQWSTLE
+770 DVFQTDQWTTLE

-798 VTEEPAVEIV
+798 VTE
-808 QEEPMVTETEDPLE
+808 
-822 ALIPEMEET
+822 
-831 AEKPIEEEFIPPT
+831 
-844 PLSELAEE
+844 
-852 SVLEAV
+852 
-858 QEDTQKSVEEED
+858 
-870 LETEEAEPVEDVFQ
+870 
-884 TDQWTTL
+884 
-891 EAPMAQEG
+891 
-899 FIAKSEPVAEEIV
+899 EPVAEEIV

-992 AEPVETIS
+992 TEPVETIS